1 MGPRDN
7 RIHLGRMDF
16 PATPSQT
23 DSSAKS
29 SFSGPQNW
37 PKLSPG
43 QNVNPKAEKSD
54 PKAEKSDPWSKN
66 PPQGMKKQKMRA
78 EILCRTLPS
87 ELQTEPYS
95 ASYRPKPLGDNA
107 QKMHKNV

>member
-1 MGPRDN
+1 MGPTDI

-16 PATPSQT
+16 PATPSQN

-54 PKAEKSDPWSKN
+54 PKAEQSDPRPQN
-66 PPQGMKKQKMRA
+66 PPRGMKKQKMRA

-95 ASYRPKPLGDNA
+95 TSYGPKPLGG
-107 QKMHKNV
+107 